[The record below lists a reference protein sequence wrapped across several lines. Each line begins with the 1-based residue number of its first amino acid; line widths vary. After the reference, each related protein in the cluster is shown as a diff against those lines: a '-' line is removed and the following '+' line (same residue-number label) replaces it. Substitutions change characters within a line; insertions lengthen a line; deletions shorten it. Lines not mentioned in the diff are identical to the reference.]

1 MDALGARA
9 LLDLEQVDR
18 YRFRSVRN
26 LDNGRRAIFGG
37 QPIAQ
42 GLAAARRTIDGWPA
56 HNVSGQYLRAGAP
69 EVPVDYRVEPVR
81 DGRRY
86 ASRRVLASQNGR
98 PIFDMLC
105 AFHDPEDGPRHQYA
119 ERPASPPPDALESTA
134 SFVQR
139 NAHRLPPGMAEIYTL
154 PFPVEL
160 RPIDPEAVFFEPLA
174 APKRDFWL
182 RMPSAA
188 EIADPLDHQALL
200 AFLSDY
206 WLAGT
211 VGAMHVRPGDGEH
224 VATVTLNHNLW
235 FHAPVRADAWLLHQT
250 DSPWAGDGRG
260 LARGLLY
267 DEDGRL
273 VATTAQEISIRP
285 M

>member
-1 MDALGARA
+1 MDALGAQA
-9 LLDLEQVDR
+9 LLDLEQIAPL
-18 YRFRSVRN
+18 RFRSIRN

-42 GLAAARRTIDGWPA
+42 GLAAARRTVAGWPA
-56 HNVSGQYLRAGAP
+56 HNVTGQYLRAGVP
-69 EVPVDYRVEPVR
+69 EVPVDYQVEAVR

-86 ASRRVLASQNGR
+86 ASRRVLASQSGK

-105 AFHDPEDGPRHQYA
+105 AFHDPEDGPSHQYA
-119 ERPASPPPDALESTA
+119 ERPSSPAPDTLESTA
-134 SFVQR
+134 SFARR
-139 NAHRLPPGMAEIYTL
+139 NAHRLPPAMVAIYTQ

-160 RPIDPEAVFFEPLA
+160 RPIDPEAVFFEGLKTPR
-174 APKRDFWL
+174 RDFWL

-188 EIADPLDHQALL
+188 DIADPLDHQALL
-200 AFLSDY
+200 AFVSDY

-211 VGAMHVRPGDGEH
+211 VGGMHVKPGQAER
-224 VATVTLNHNLW
+224 VATVTLNHSLW

-260 LARGLLY
+260 LARGLIY
-267 DEDGRL
+267 DETGRL
-273 VATTAQEISIRP
+273 LATTAQEVSIRP